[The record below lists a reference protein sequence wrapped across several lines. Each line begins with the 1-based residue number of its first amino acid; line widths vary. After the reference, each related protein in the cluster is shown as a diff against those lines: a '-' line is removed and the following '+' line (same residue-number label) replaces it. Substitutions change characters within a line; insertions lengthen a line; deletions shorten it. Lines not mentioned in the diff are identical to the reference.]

1 MRIHIKI
8 YGEKNLDNSSLEL
21 FTMCTRLLSESTEID
36 ITDHSPDIVH
46 LFGCPENSLLTTADH
61 FRKAEV
67 PVVYS
72 PLGTFLLTERKIK
85 ANFALIHTL
94 GPKEAEIITRHATK
108 TKIITFPS
116 PILTPVTPEKFLSFL
131 FETYK
136 DVKQQYDDKIRENIE
151 RLVNTTIAHHIESL
165 PDRVMSSYEDEKD
178 ILFRLLYIR
187 HMLKRNTLPREL
199 LTDLAMRLQ
208 LCDIDEPELG
218 VLAKKLSCQKLLRR
232 IVCCLASEELTT
244 EGYYPA
250 TPLADKKAEQM
261 IKIINEY
268 NEV

>member
-1 MRIHIKI
+1 MKVHIKI
-8 YGEKNLDNSSLEL
+8 YGERNLDNSSLEL
-21 FTMCTRLLSESTEID
+21 FTMCNRLLSESTEID

-46 LFGCPENSLLTTADH
+46 LFGCPDNSLLATADH

-72 PLGTFLLTERKIK
+72 PLGAFMLTEKKIK
-85 ANFALIHTL
+85 ADFALIHTL
-94 GPKEAEIITRHATK
+94 GPKEGEIIGKRASK

-116 PILTPVTPEKFLSFL
+116 PILTPVTPEAFLSFL
-131 FETYK
+131 METYK
-136 DVKQQYDDKIRENIE
+136 DVIQQYDDKIKENIE
-151 RLVNTTIAHHIESL
+151 RHVNTTIAHHIESL

-178 ILFRLLYIR
+178 ILFRILYIR

-199 LTDLAMRLQ
+199 LSDLATRLQ
-208 LCDIDEPELG
+208 SCDIDEPELG

-232 IVCCLASEELTT
+232 IVYCLASEELTT
-244 EGYYPA
+244 EGYYPGA
-250 TPLADKKAEQM
+250 PLADKKAEQM
-261 IKIINEY
+261 NKIINEP